1 MYCLQ
6 TNLECPGY
14 KDMTDEGK
22 SNEKLVKWI
31 PLLGTENGQSQGNI
45 SMQEEQKK
53 SRQQYFY
60 KPKTEMVSRNISQTK
75 VIQILLYDS
84 HKARASGRV

>member
-22 SNEKLVKWI
+22 RSEKLVKWI
-31 PLLGTENGQSQGNI
+31 PLLGTENGQSQENL

-53 SRQQYFY
+53 IGSSIFTN
-60 KPKTEMVSRNISQTK
+60 PKRKWCHETF
-75 VIQILLYDS
+75 
-84 HKARASGRV
+84 HKQR